1 MLICSPHCDDA
12 TLSLGAA
19 IAAGRL
25 GKVKTAIFFSR
36 SKFTRLTPGTGDEK
50 AVTALRA
57 KEERAAA
64 AICGYK
70 PFFLHLPEPFARPGY
85 TLENLRDE
93 DVDPLKDSVFAA
105 TLAAAL
111 RLAQTGEPLLFPLA
125 AGGHI
130 DHRILAAIGKALCG
144 RARVAGFYEDIP
156 YTALWGRT
164 KTDAFARTQYRA
176 LITRRLPL
184 ESGKLTLKR
193 DALRCYKS
201 QFTVKEIA
209 ELSRKAKACGGEAIW
224 LTRIGEKLF
233 SSPGQ
238 ATR

>member
-25 GKVKTAIFFSR
+25 GKVKAAIFFSR
-36 SKFTRLTPGTGDEK
+36 SRFTRLAPGTGDEK

-57 KEERAAA
+57 KEERGAA

-70 PFFLHLPEPFARPGY
+70 PCFLKLPEPFARPGY
-85 TLENLRDE
+85 TLANLRDGG
-93 DVDPLKDSVFAA
+93 VNPRKDSVFAA
-105 TLAAAL
+105 ALAAAL
-111 RLAQTGEPLLFPLA
+111 RLAQTGEPMLFPLA

-144 RARVAGFYEDIP
+144 RAPVAGFYEDIP
-156 YTALWGRT
+156 YTALWGRA
-164 KTDAFARTQYRA
+164 KTDAFVKTQYGDI
-176 LITRRLPL
+176 LTRRLPL
-184 ESGKLTLKR
+184 AGGNMTAKR
-193 DALRCYKS
+193 NALRCYKS
-201 QFTVKEIA
+201 QFTIKEIA

-224 LTRIGEKLF
+224 LTPAGEKLF
-233 SSPGQ
+233 P
-238 ATR
+238 TP